1 MFEQYNLLQKLLRI
15 LIFVGLISIIL
26 LYVPTTEL
34 QKEDVIKI
42 VSAISIVFIVYDFY
56 YPSVKI
62 ELKKE
67 EMETN

>member
-1 MFEQYNLLQKLLRI
+1 MFEQYNLLQKMSRI
-15 LIFVGLISIIL
+15 LIFVALVSVIL
-26 LYVPTTEL
+26 LFVPTAEL
-34 QKEDVIKI
+34 HKEDIIKI

-67 EMETN
+67 DMETK